1 MFYIKG
7 MKNNHPIV
15 VLVRGLPGSGKTY
28 LANRLQESLGKENV
42 VLLDPDAINT
52 DSEEYKEHVRS
63 QIAEGVDKSLHLYRF
78 SRAKAYKGIEGDKII
93 IWNQPFTNIDIFNKM
108 VGRLKDHALEFNKKL
123 SILVVEVEIDPDVA
137 KNRIIERKKNGGH
150 GPSGDIWNQFVNDY
164 KSFSEEGY
172 NTITVRGDG
181 NVSESVM
188 NIEEALKSL

>member
-1 MFYIKG
+1 MFYIKE

-78 SRAKAYKGIEGDKII
+78 SRAKAYKGIEDDKII

-123 SILVVEVEIDPDVA
+123 SILVVEVEIDPAVA

-150 GPSGDIWNQFVNDY
+150 GPSGDIWSQFVNDY
-164 KSFSEEGY
+164 KSFSKEGY

-188 NIEEALKSL
+188 NIEEALKAL